1 MGAAMAWGSSR
12 IVAAPE
18 ERELSF
24 YHIHTKETLT
34 VVYKR
39 DGQYIPEAMDK
50 IDWFLRDW
58 RRNEATKMDRRT
70 IDILWEIHT
79 ELGSKEAIHIISGYR
94 SPATNEML
102 RRTQGGQAK
111 NSNHIRGLAVD
122 AYFPDVDPRF
132 PRYAALQKERGG
144 VGYYP
149 TSALPFVHVD
159 TGRVRHWPK
168 MGKDELALVF
178 PSGRSKHISSGGALR
193 PGDYERAQKRSPE
206 IAKRLIA
213 FTDLR
218 NAVSAGT
225 TLVASSEAPAEST
238 AKPAGKVAA
247 LVTNAGPKPVI
258 KVAALDTTPEPKP
271 LSATAA
277 PGTKPQP
284 TIKRPVVASLGAS
297 PGIAPQQSEPKLVA
311 APRLVERTSRFL
323 PGPSVVDRKGLDHLV
338 KLAAFEPAADPKL
351 VVLPKP
357 AVRPAK
363 YTIAPEPLGPP
374 APADTLEE
382 GSYDPEAAE
391 TGASSLTGTGF
402 VAAPAFDPEH
412 PEELAYRPFPLAPL
426 MTASASPDDPVLAKL
441 SHPELA
447 RTLEIIDDVGAVQ
460 PMRFRPQ
467 KQVAELLFAQQFR
480 GGAVQR
486 APSAVP
492 AGDEAPT
499 GGISE
504 RAVRTVMR

>member
-1 MGAAMAWGSSR
+1 MGAVMAWGSSR
-12 IVAAPE
+12 LVAAPE
-18 ERELSF
+18 EREISF
-24 YHIHTKETLT
+24 YHIHTKERLT

-39 DGQYIPEAMDK
+39 DGQYVPEAMDK
-50 IDWFLRDW
+50 IDWHMRDW
-58 RRNEATKMDRRT
+58 RKNQAIKMDPKT
-70 IDILWEIHT
+70 VDILWEIHQ
-79 ELGSKEAIHIISGYR
+79 ELGSKEEIHIICGYR

-111 NSNHIRGLAVD
+111 NSNHIRGIAID

-149 TSALPFVHVD
+149 TSALPFVHID

-238 AKPAGKVAA
+238 ATPAGKVAA
-247 LVTNAGPKPVI
+247 VETK
-258 KVAALDTTPEPKP
+258 ALEPKTLEP
-271 LSATAA
+271 KDA
-277 PGTKPQP
+277 P
-284 TIKRPVVASLGAS
+284 TIKRPVVASLGTA
-297 PGIAPQQSEPKLVA
+297 PELAPQSSEPKLVA

-323 PGPSVVDRKGLDHLV
+323 PGPSVADRKGLDHLV

-363 YTIAPEPLGPP
+363 HTIAPEPLGPP
-374 APADTLEE
+374 APADTPEE
-382 GSYDPEAAE
+382 GSYDPEAAGSE
-391 TGASSLTGTGF
+391 ASSLMGTGY

-447 RTLEIIDDVGAVQ
+447 RTLEVIDDVGAVQ

-480 GGAVQR
+480 GGAVLP
-486 APSAVP
+486 APSARAV
-492 AGDEAPT
+492 GDEAPA